1 MGWKQTGKPPMLLRG
16 VSVAIVLGGRESRP
30 QGEGP
35 QRVGVSEQNSPNV
48 NRRNL
53 CGCR

>member
-1 MGWKQTGKPPMLLRG
+1 MTWKHATKPPMPLRG
-16 VSVAIVLGGRESRP
+16 VSVAIVLRGRESRP

-35 QRVGVSEQNSPNV
+35 QRVGVSEQTSPNV